1 MCRWNSKKN
10 MVGLNQAASW
20 AASLT
25 LLLNVHPGTSDQSF
39 GDIFIEHF
47 QRHFYLA

>member
-1 MCRWNSKKN
+1 
-10 MVGLNQAASW
+10 
-20 AASLT
+20 

-47 QRHFYLA
+47 QRHFYLAWFFVQDVCIHHY